1 MLNEIK
7 FYVRGGLQTL
17 IALGLGGT
25 LLQTFL
31 IENGFAE
38 ENVTVL
44 LSVLQVIQ
52 IATIFFFSA
61 IADKLK
67 GYKNM
72 MAIAGFAIIPL
83 NLYFILLS
91 FSPGNTGGVFWFLAL
106 GAIYNIYLGVNN
118 ILSYK
123 LPYTIMDMSRYG
135 IYNSVSGIVSGV
147 LGLGAAALI
156 SFLQARFDF
165 FAIMRVFYIVTVIF
179 TLLMTAATFS
189 LKESTEKLELGG
201 GEVKKSNV
209 LKYKPFLVLII
220 PNVLRGFCTGI
231 IDMITAIG
239 YFIGRLDKESAA
251 ILMTVVSLTAIV
263 ASLVYSLIARKIR
276 EKYILLG
283 SSILVVV
290 FMALMILIKG
300 TAAFITFYA
309 LAYFFI
315 YLVSISV
322 PVSIARTIHYDIIGQ
337 YSGGRM
343 LLHTLGITIA
353 GFVCIP
359 MIKLLGAELSLII
372 SGCMQLIS
380 GFCYYLF
387 LNNYEKIN
395 NVKI

>member
-1 MLNEIK
+1 
-7 FYVRGGLQTL
+7 
-17 IALGLGGT
+17 
-25 LLQTFL
+25 
-31 IENGFAE
+31 
-38 ENVTVL
+38 
-44 LSVLQVIQ
+44 
-52 IATIFFFSA
+52 
-61 IADKLK
+61 
-67 GYKNM
+67 
-72 MAIAGFAIIPL
+72 
-83 NLYFILLS
+83 
-91 FSPGNTGGVFWFLAL
+91 
-106 GAIYNIYLGVNN
+106 
-118 ILSYK
+118 
-123 LPYTIMDMSRYG
+123 MDMSRYG

-147 LGLGAAALI
+147 IGLGAAALI

-165 FAIMRVFYIVTVIF
+165 FAIMRVFYVLTVIF

-189 LKESTEKLELGG
+189 LKESTERLELGG

-220 PNVLRGFCTGI
+220 PNVLRGFCAGI

-263 ASLVYSLIARKIR
+263 ASLVYSFIARKIR

-290 FMALMILIKG
+290 FMALMVLIKG
-300 TAAFITFYA
+300 TAAFIVFYS

-322 PVSIARTIHYDIIGQ
+322 PVSIARTIHYEIIGQ

-343 LLHTLGITIA
+343 LLHTLGITIS

-359 MIKLLGAELSLII
+359 MIKLLGAEVSLIL